1 MQNIIKSVAS
11 NHNGY
16 SRVESPVT
24 SINQASAKH
33 IHLGIK
39 WSLNAVLKNK
49 DIGIPV
55 FIMPGDNP
63 DADKSP
69 GIREIGNC
77 PSANC

>member
-1 MQNIIKSVAS
+1 
-11 NHNGY
+11 
-16 SRVESPVT
+16 
-24 SINQASAKH
+24 
-33 IHLGIK
+33 
-39 WSLNAVLKNK
+39 VLKNK

-77 PSANC
+77 PSVNC